1 MLLIRLYLIYI
12 ILITKLLLAKL
23 EVTAVIYHHFH
34 VVLVKCSFS

>member
-1 MLLIRLYLIYI
+1 MRPYLIYI

-23 EVTAVIYHHFH
+23 EVTSVIHHCFH